1 MTYSFTEKKRLRKDF
16 GSMPKVMDIPYLLA
30 IQLDSYRKFTQ
41 SDTPV
46 DERGDYGLHAA
57 FRSVFPIVSYS
68 GNAALEYVD
77 YSLGTPVFDVDECV
91 LRGTTYACALRVK
104 VRLIIYDKEASTKS
118 IKDIK
123 EQDVYMGEIPLMTDN
138 GTFVINGTERVIV
151 SQLRYD
157 YTLGTIN
164 DEGTV
169 ISHERNLA
177 HVNVLLFDVLDGLCA
192 RLFVID
198 DETDFDTQRAGIG
211 CAAQHTLINVKN
223 GGAQRV
229 IHILQSRV
237 PAVTHNGEY
246 GPESCVQTIVAALIY
261 RGVRLSELPIGIQL
275 DSQQIGDIHHLRH

>member
-41 SDTPV
+41 PDTPV

-77 YSLGTPVFDVDECV
+77 YSLGTPVFDVEECV

-104 VRLIIYDKEASTKS
+104 VRLIIYDKEASSKS

-151 SQLRYD
+151 SQLHRSPGVFFDHDRGKTHSSGKLLYSARIIPTVAHGS
-157 YTLGTIN
+157 TLNLIPR
-164 DEGTV
+164 
-169 ISHERNLA
+169 IRSSHESTVVVSCLPP
-177 HVNVLLFDVLDGLCA
+177 F
-192 RLFVID
+192 
-198 DETDFDTQRAGIG
+198 
-211 CAAQHTLINVKN
+211 
-223 GGAQRV
+223 
-229 IHILQSRV
+229 
-237 PAVTHNGEY
+237 
-246 GPESCVQTIVAALIY
+246 SCVRWVTS
-261 RGVRLSELPIGIQL
+261 RKKS
-275 DSQQIGDIHHLRH
+275 LRCSTRQRRSS